1 MLSSKVYNV
10 DCSARAQ
17 DGCNR
22 LVARKRSVIVHGRFG
37 GREGRFYG
45 RRPKDKSTIFVF
57 ISSYVL
63 TAFAWRFEE
72 INERLPLAP
81 SFTTV
86 LSIRWSPSL
95 VISETYTNGMPRN
108 WMSPSPCVYSA
119 VSRRA
124 HQMARFAA
132 VFRFVFFFFYY
143 EMVVIVC
150 FPRVVRVHT
159 SNAADKPTKDAFF
172 FFFLKREKMF
182 ESRLCDVRFP
192 NRPFCTVTKQPRGK
206 RQQKRSV
213 DTWFRNTDATKFFK
227 KTRRVYDC
235 PTATATEASRTTFSP
250 TSFLGSKCTGCF
262 LFDLTWSL
270 AHRVL
275 RTRVFVAVDTRRNA
289 LWIGNKLFEIFFF
302 FFYQFR
308 LIFKVT

>member
-132 VFRFVFFFFYY
+132 VFRFVFFFTTRWLLSFVFHALCAYTRRTQQ
-143 EMVVIVC
+143 IN
-150 FPRVVRVHT
+150 RQKT
-159 SNAADKPTKDAFF
+159 LFF
-172 FFFLKREKMF
+172 FFFWKGKKCSNLVCVTYDFLTGRF
-182 ESRLCDVRFP
+182 VRSQSNHGGKG
-192 NRPFCTVTKQPRGK
+192 NRSDP
-206 RQQKRSV
+206 S
-213 DTWFRNTDATKFFK
+213 
-227 KTRRVYDC
+227 TRD
-235 PTATATEASRTTFSP
+235 
-250 TSFLGSKCTGCF
+250 
-262 LFDLTWSL
+262 
-270 AHRVL
+270 
-275 RTRVFVAVDTRRNA
+275 
-289 LWIGNKLFEIFFF
+289 FEIRTPRNSLKN
-302 FFYQFR
+302 QTSLR
-308 LIFKVT
+308 LSDGNGYWSVENDILSY